1 MAQISMSLSLWALP
15 KARWVWTSTSP
26 GMTKSPWTSRSPAAG
41 RDIGYGQM
49 EKLANLEQLPDHGFL
64 VSCFPYKIRHASA
77 GFVRAVAILE

>member
-1 MAQISMSLSLWALP
+1 MEQDFSDADTVKLVCAGTTRRERFAASGDASIIWEGH
-15 KARWVWTSTSP
+15 K
-26 GMTKSPWTSRSPAAG
+26 AG

-64 VSCFPYKIRHASA
+64 VSCFPYKIRQAFP